1 MPDPIS
7 GAGRRLPNL
16 ALSELQGKELPKGG
30 ELVAE
35 TKSSTITLSTEISP
49 GVYVPDM
56 KIANR
61 EIVDPEA
68 KETII
73 ADTDVSAVGTGEDFK
88 AKLTELY
95 EANKGFL
102 IPEKAELA
110 EKLGGDESFYAYN
123 NVSGSRIEKFFEEAH
138 GLIAKSGLTGD
149 EAKAARKAVNIAHA
163 DAYRGR
169 AIDFDRA
176 NTNSYWSYGSD
187 SAFVH
192 VYEKM
197 LDSLPEDH
205 PAREGIQ
212 NQLDH
217 TFSKKYVPDGKVHED
232 DIENSLELTAIDKEN
247 RAVVSMV
254 KDSMDSVTPTYETIK
269 IPEGADSEL
278 AGKAVYWDH
287 NADKYFLEGGKDEV
301 PAELVD
307 SLERTPAHE
316 VTFRRKT
323 EGESAR
329 EGFKFDWNGN
339 RMMDQEPINTGWW
352 GHCDIKAIME
362 AVHADMDGSAGVK
375 EYRSDTGKT
384 TDYGRDDLLEIMAS
398 QLNMGGQYKVHGTG
412 ENVYLGDNQFG
423 GARYDKRPDK
433 LFMQVNGRYQDF
445 NIHIKNLSEVGNAGE
460 NVDVS
465 ESFSKFKADE
475 KRESFE
481 ANEDLMQTIQGD
493 TNIISGNDR
502 KIEAQVE
509 YYTVNESGAW
519 VEKKDDVVIAPDGD
533 EKVLVGTDILNIGTR
548 EMRRYYFNPKTKELS
563 SANVTFEKNDDGKFE
578 AKEGSSHV
586 VGHSSNLLLG
596 REMKAGDEVES
607 KVALVD
613 MAKRT
618 GTQLSADSDTD
629 QEVWNGATYR
639 IHEKVEWRSED
650 GRFERISLN
659 TDSVYG
665 TGKSGT
671 KINELDEEGNVIK
684 THEMSSPVDFFW
696 RNTPRVAPIV
706 NENGKWHLNSE
717 MMERG
722 LLDLNNLDTSLESFR
737 NLNDL
742 MYLGL
747 QSKDKEKV
755 FTIVHDGK
763 RLVYDTEDAWKADV
777 ERLEALANPTPEPTP
792 EPAPTPAP
800 PVE

>member
-7 GAGRRLPNL
+7 GAGRRIPNL
-16 ALSELQGKELPKGG
+16 ALTELQGKELPKGG

-35 TKSSTITLSTEISP
+35 TKSSTITLSSEIRP
-49 GVYVPDM
+49 GVYVPDL

-61 EIVDPEA
+61 EVVDPEI
-68 KETII
+68 KESII
-73 ADTDVSAVGTGEDFK
+73 SNEDVSGIATGEDFK
-88 AKLTELY
+88 AKLNELF

-102 IPEKAELA
+102 IPNKTELA
-110 EKLGGDESFYAYN
+110 DKLNGDDSYYAYN
-123 NVSGSRIEKFFEEAH
+123 NISGSRIEKFFEEAH
-138 GLIAKSGLTGD
+138 GLIEKSGLSGD
-149 EAKAARKAVNIAHA
+149 DAKAARKAVNIAHA

-169 AIDFDRA
+169 SINFDRA
-176 NTNSYWSYGSD
+176 ETDSYWSYKND
-187 SAFVH
+187 APFVH

-205 PAREGIQ
+205 PARDGIQ
-212 NQLDH
+212 NQLDF
-217 TFSKKYVPDGKVHED
+217 TFSKKYAPKGKVDEN
-232 DIENSLELTAIDKEN
+232 DIENTLELTAVDKES

-269 IPEGADSEL
+269 VPAGADSDL
-278 AGKAVYWDH
+278 AGKSVYWDH
-287 NADKYFLEGGKDEV
+287 NSDKYFVEGGSQEV
-301 PAELVD
+301 PAELVET
-307 SLERTPAHE
+307 LERTPADT
-316 VTFRRKT
+316 VVFRRAKD
-323 EGESAR
+323 GEKAR
-329 EGFKFDWNGN
+329 DGFRFDWNGN
-339 RMMDQEPINTGWW
+339 RMMDQDKIDVGWW

-362 AVHADMDGSAGVK
+362 AVHADMDGSKGVT
-375 EYRSDTGKT
+375 EYRSDTGT
-384 TDYGRDDLLEIMAS
+384 TTKYSRDDLLEIMAS
-398 QLNMGGQYKVHGTG
+398 QLNMGGQYQEYGTG
-412 ENVYLGDNQFG
+412 KQVYLGDNRFG

-445 NIHIKNLSEVGNAGE
+445 NIHIKNLSKVGNADE

-465 ESFSKFKADE
+465 DSFSKFKADDA
-475 KRESFE
+475 RESFE

-519 VEKKDDVVIAPDGD
+519 VEKKDDVTIAPDAEG
-533 EKVLVGTDILNIGTR
+533 KVLVGTDILNIANR
-548 EMRRYYFNPKTKELS
+548 EMRRYYFDPKTNELS
-563 SANVTFEKNDDGKFE
+563 SANVTFERNAEGQYE
-578 AKEGSSHV
+578 AKEGDSQV
-586 VGHSSNLLLG
+586 VGRSHNLLLG

-607 KVALVD
+607 KVELVD
-613 MAKRT
+613 LAKKT

-639 IHEKVEWRSED
+639 IHEEVEWRSED
-650 GRFERISLN
+650 GRFERIALR

-665 TGKSGT
+665 SGKSGT
-671 KINELDEEGNVIK
+671 KINELDDEGKVIR

-706 NENGKWHLNSE
+706 LEDGKWHVNSA
-717 MMERG
+717 MTERG

-742 MYLGL
+742 MFLGL
-747 QSKDKEKV
+747 NTKDKSKV
-755 FTIVHDGK
+755 YTIVHDGK
-763 RLVYDTEDAWKADV
+763 RLVYDTEEAWKADV
-777 ERLEALANPTPEPTP
+777 ERLENLANPTPTP
-792 EPAPTPAP
+792 GPQ
-800 PVE
+800 VD